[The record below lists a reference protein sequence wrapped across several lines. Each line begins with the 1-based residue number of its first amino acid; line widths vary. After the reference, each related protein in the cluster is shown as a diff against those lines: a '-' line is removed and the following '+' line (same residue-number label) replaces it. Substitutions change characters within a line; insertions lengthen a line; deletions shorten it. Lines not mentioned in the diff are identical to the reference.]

1 MKKHYLSRRETK
13 FWSSDMPIGDPTG
26 GAAYGEMNDPV
37 TATIASGVG
46 GGIGALASYKGAQ
59 LQADAAQHAADI
71 QAQQFNTINKQQAP
85 WRQAGATALAQLG
98 LMTGPDGQLVHQF
111 NANDLNAN
119 LAPNY
124 QFMLQQGQGQVGNL
138 ANATGG
144 LVSGNALQGLNKF
157 TQDYAQNAYQQA
169 FQNYTANQS
178 NIFNRLSSIAGLGQT
193 ANQATAQAGMNAANQ
208 MGNYVTQGA
217 AAQAGG
223 LAGIA
228 NAANQ
233 GIQNYMGYNYLN
245 SLRPQQTWTTDY
257 SIPMTSQD
265 LLANPQP

>member
-1 MKKHYLSRRETK
+1 MKKYLSRHQTK
-13 FWSSDMPIGDPTG
+13 FWSAEMPIGDPTG

-37 TATIASGVG
+37 TATVGAVG
-46 GGIGALASYKGAQ
+46 GSVIGGLAAYKGAQ
-59 LQADAAQHAADI
+59 LQADAAQRASDL
-71 QAQQFNTINKQQAP
+71 QQQQFQTINAQQAP
-85 WRQAGATALAQLG
+85 WRQAGATALSQLG
-98 LMTGPDGQLVHQF
+98 AMTGPDGQLLHQF
-111 NANDLNAN
+111 NVNDLNAN

-124 QFMLQQGQGQVGNL
+124 QFQLQQGQGQVGNL

-144 LVSGNALQGLNKF
+144 LVGGNALQGLNKW
-157 TQDYAQNAYQQA
+157 TQDYAGNAYQQA

-223 LAGIA
+223 LAGVA
-228 NAANQ
+228 NAATQ

-257 SIPMTSQD
+257 SIPMTSQEFSS
-265 LLANPQP
+265 AP